1 MGMARAWLAGLLL
14 LALGVPPALRPAPAF
29 PGSPAI
35 LGKGPLPIRNQSPVQ
50 LLFLQ
55 LAPEGARPV
64 PREVWEVRA
73 DLVET
78 NTLVAEGPSPAG
90 FAGVLN
96 FEQTRLNVTVRRGL
110 WPGGEG
116 GIELPFVYG
125 WGGILDSFIDAFE
138 HLIDMRRDLR
148 RDEVSVGGQNRYRYS
163 ITRNGG
169 AFLQG
174 ESGDWDIGDLALTAK
189 HALWEEPDASL
200 ALRAGVKL
208 PTGRPSRATGSGD
221 VDLALGIAGDLR
233 RPPLAAYANLSG
245 TLPLGRFRGESVNPI
260 VSGLLGLEV
269 ALTETSA
276 FLVQVEGISAPF
288 SGTGLAFLDDPIFQF
303 QVGLRFLLRPNLLLD
318 VGIIEDFWFQPVRSV
333 EASADFSVYASL
345 RATWGP

>member
-1 MGMARAWLAGLLL
+1 MRARSLLAVGALLVLGPGMAAG
-14 LALGVPPALRPAPAF
+14 GPPTVQ
-29 PGSPAI
+29 GE
-35 LGKGPLPIRNQSPVQ
+35 GPLPIRNQSPVQ

-55 LAPEGARPV
+55 LAPEGARSLPQGA
-64 PREVWEVRA
+64 WQVRA

-78 NTLVAEGPSPAG
+78 NTLVADGPSPAG

-96 FEQTRLNVTVRRGL
+96 FEQTRLNLTVKRGL

-116 GIELPFVYG
+116 GVELPLFYG
-125 WGGILDSFIDAFE
+125 WGGALDSFIDAFE

-148 RDEVSVGGQNRYRYS
+148 RDEASVGGQNQYRYTV
-163 ITRNGG
+163 TRSGG

-174 ESGDWDIGDLALTAK
+174 PSGDWDIGDLALTVK
-189 HALWEEPDASL
+189 HAVWEEADATA

-221 VDLALGIAGDLR
+221 ADLALGVAGELR
-233 RPPLAAYANLSG
+233 RPPLTAYANLSG
-245 TLPLGRFRGESVNPI
+245 TFPLGRFRGESVNPI

-269 ALTETSA
+269 ALTDTSV

-303 QVGLRFLLRPNLLLD
+303 QVGLRFLLVRNLLLD

-333 EASADFSVYASL
+333 EASADFSVYVAL
-345 RATWGP
+345 RVTWGQ

>member
-1 MGMARAWLAGLLL
+1 MRARSL
-14 LALGVPPALRPAPAF
+14 LALGVLLVASPGVAAGGPPTV
-29 PGSPAI
+29 
-35 LGKGPLPIRNQSPVQ
+35 LGEGPLPIRNQSPVQ

-55 LAPEGARPV
+55 LAPEGARSLP
-64 PREVWEVRA
+64 EGAWQVRA

-78 NTLVAEGPSPAG
+78 NTLVADGPSPAG

-96 FEQTRLNVTVRRGL
+96 FEQTRLNLTVKRGL

-116 GIELPFVYG
+116 GVELPLSYG
-125 WGGILDSFIDAFE
+125 WGGTLDSFIDAFE
-138 HLIDMRRDLR
+138 QLIDMRRDLR
-148 RDEVSVGGQNRYRYS
+148 RDEASVGGQNRYRYS
-163 ITRNGG
+163 VTRNGG

-174 ESGDWDIGDLALTAK
+174 ASGDWEIGDLALTAK
-189 HALWEEPDASL
+189 HAVWEEADATA

-221 VDLALGIAGDLR
+221 ADLAVGIAGELR
-233 RPPLAAYANLSG
+233 QPPLVAYANLSG
-245 TLPLGRFRGESVNPI
+245 TLPLGHFRGESVNPI
-260 VSGLLGLEV
+260 ASGLLGLEV
-269 ALTETSA
+269 ALTEKTA
-276 FLVQVEGISAPF
+276 FLVQVEGIGAPF

-303 QVGLRFLLRPNLLLD
+303 QVGLRFLLPGDLLLD

-345 RATWGP
+345 RVTWGR